1 MVHAI
6 RFHQAGGPEV
16 LKWEEVDVDNPGPG
30 QVKIRQSA
38 IGLNFIDTYHRSGL
52 YPVPDLPCIP
62 GMEGAGV
69 VESVKAASDVYAPV
83 SGTITAVNEALAD
96 APGDVNADPMMAWFF
111 AITPKDG
118 IDLDGFMDEDA
129 YKALIG

>member
-16 LKWEEVDVDNPGPG
+16 LKWEEVDVGNPGPG

-69 VESVKAASDVYAPV
+69 VESEVGTRAAGSFGVV
-83 SGTITAVNEALAD
+83 SVSTAVRPVRHRPPACLA
-96 APGDVNADPMMAWFF
+96 M
-111 AITPKDG
+111 
-118 IDLDGFMDEDA
+118 
-129 YKALIG
+129 